1 MEMASIDTGTTSS
14 SSTSKPPASPTPAF
28 RAQHNRVAKTEAH
41 PNALKNIKN
50 YPLLL
55 ASLTEA
61 ADHLKESNSSLYRR
75 SISNIDFRDLDI
87 DKISKLF
94 GLDHN

>member
-14 SSTSKPPASPTPAF
+14 SSTSKPPASPTPAAF
-28 RAQHNRVAKTEAH
+28 RAQHNRAAKTEAH

-61 ADHLKESNSSLYRR
+61 ADHLKESNSSLYHR
-75 SISNIDFRDLDI
+75 SISNIDFRELDI
-87 DKISKLF
+87 DKISKLL
-94 GLDHN
+94 GLE